1 MLTLKAISAYR
12 KIINFGF
19 HLGFYPFHYNNVT
32 LKLTK
37 NSIPHH
43 QWILFVFNGLSQLSY
58 LIYTGI
64 TLFTLSQQTSQVSEV
79 FWLILYFIS
88 MLWGIGSFTCIWIHR
103 RDIICLFNELVR
115 ISEINAKGS
124 HL

>member
-1 MLTLKAISAYR
+1 MLTREAISAYR

-19 HLGFYPFHYNNVT
+19 HLGFYPFHFNNVT

-37 NSIPHH
+37 TSIPIY
-43 QWILFVFNGLSQLSY
+43 QRILFVFNGLSQLSY

-88 MLWGIGSFTCIWIHR
+88 MLWGMGSFTCIWIHR
-103 RDIICLFNELVR
+103 RDIICLFNDPVR
-115 ISEINAKGS
+115 ISEITAQGS